1 MAEAL
6 NKDTSYD
13 PLAVEAKRARLP
25 IFLHGLPTSAVLIKQ
40 IGSKPFP
47 GLKEKSRD
55 ELAAEKAHYLEAL
68 KHNID
73 FDAYE
78 RKKGDSGICVV
89 ENGENVFIE
98 ELVKELEAHNFGLSN
113 YYWHKQYDKEGR
125 PMLDSQRRQ
134 KMANVFV
141 FSPLEVVS
149 KGERIKTV
157 PEEFISFFTRCY
169 NFCHCW
175 INWDGRQTVNLI
187 GFRELPKDPEK
198 LKELKV
204 YNVIMPTNE
213 DDSLQK
219 TFHLVQRDVVNF
231 V

>member
-89 ENGENVFIE
+89 ENGFNILNRISTSSTHE
-98 ELVKELEAHNFGLSN
+98 EDASG
-113 YYWHKQYDKEGR
+113 
-125 PMLDSQRRQ
+125 
-134 KMANVFV
+134 
-141 FSPLEVVS
+141 
-149 KGERIKTV
+149 
-157 PEEFISFFTRCY
+157 
-169 NFCHCW
+169 
-175 INWDGRQTVNLI
+175 
-187 GFRELPKDPEK
+187 
-198 LKELKV
+198 
-204 YNVIMPTNE
+204 TN
-213 DDSLQK
+213 
-219 TFHLVQRDVVNF
+219 
-231 V
+231 